1 MPLAATWIDLGNI
14 MLSETDQTEKNKYY
28 MLSLTLGLL
37 NIKQMNIYSKT
48 RNRLTD
54 IDKKLGLTS
63 GEREGKMG
71 KAGVED

>member
-1 MPLAATWIDLGNI
+1 
-14 MLSETDQTEKNKYY
+14 

-37 NIKQMNIYSKT
+37 KIKQMNIYSKT

-54 IDKKLGLTS
+54 IDKKLGLTN

>member
-1 MPLAATWIDLGNI
+1 MPLAATRIDLGNI